1 MMKCKLLEQG
11 WRLWPA
17 VVLFGVAISL
27 PAFAD
32 SYPAKPVTLIVP
44 YGPGGNADLS
54 ARALAAAVQADKLME
69 QSVVVENREGAG
81 GIVATQYV
89 QRSAKDGYTLLLARI
104 GSQVVAPALNP
115 ATPYKWDD
123 LAPLGLIEIDPF
135 VCVVKADSRFKTFKE
150 LLAAVRSNPGK
161 LNYAS
166 TGPMDTTVVFPTKAF
181 LDSGLSASA
190 AIKVPYK
197 GGGAA
202 MAAVLGG
209 VVDFGCNALA
219 PYLGPI
225 KSGTLRALVVS
236 TPSRI
241 SDLPDTPTVSEI
253 GMKQLEMVSGWNALY
268 GPAGLP
274 KEVVDY
280 WSGILGRLKTSPVW
294 LDTVKKRGTIPSIMP
309 PDKTQEFVRD
319 QFAAYKALSHVIGP
333 DK

>member
-1 MMKCKLLEQG
+1 MEIKITKY
-11 WRLWPA
+11 WRLLPA
-17 VVLFGVAISL
+17 VVLFGISA

-32 SYPAKPVTLIVP
+32 SYPSKPVTLVVP

-54 ARALAAAVQADKLME
+54 ARALAAAVDAEKLLG
-69 QSVVVENREGAG
+69 QPLVVENREGAG

-123 LAPLGLIEIDPF
+123 LAPIGLIEIDPF
-135 VCVVKADSRFKTFKE
+135 VCVVKGDSPFKSFKD
-150 LLAAVRSNPGK
+150 LLASAKAQPGK
-161 LNYAS
+161 LNYAA

-181 LDSGLSASA
+181 LDSGIPANA
-190 AIKVPYK
+190 ATKVPYK
-197 GGGAA
+197 GGGQA
-202 MAAVLGG
+202 MTAVISG

-236 TPSRI
+236 TPARI
-241 SDLPDTPTVSEI
+241 SDLPDTPTVAEI

-268 GPAGLP
+268 GPPGLP
-274 KEVVDY
+274 KEVVAR
-280 WSGILGRLKTSPVW
+280 WSAILSKVGASPIW
-294 LDTVKKRGTIPSIMP
+294 LETVKRRGTIPSIKSP
-309 PDKTQEFVRD
+309 EATHEFVRD
-319 QFAAYKALSHVIGP
+319 QFAAYKSLSNVIGP

>member
-1 MMKCKLLEQG
+1 MIVNSYRRWRMGLLA
-11 WRLWPA
+11 A
-17 VVLFGVAISL
+17 VCGIAISGL
-27 PAFAD
+27 AN
-32 SYPAKPVTLIVP
+32 SQEYPAKPVTLIVP

-54 ARALAAAVQADKLME
+54 ARALAAAVQADKLVE
-69 QSVVVENREGAG
+69 QSIVVENREGAG

-135 VCVVKADSRFKTFKE
+135 VCVVKADSPIKTFKE
-150 LLAAVRSNPGK
+150 LLAAVKAKPGK

-181 LDSGLSASA
+181 LDSGLPANA
-190 AIKVPYK
+190 AVKVPYK

-202 MAAVLGG
+202 AAAVLSG

-219 PYLGPI
+219 PYLGAI
-225 KSGTLRALVVS
+225 QGGTLRALVVT
-236 TPSRI
+236 TPARI
-241 SDLPDTPTVSEI
+241 ADLPDTPTVSEI

-268 GPAGLP
+268 GPVGLP
-274 KEVVDY
+274 KQVVDY
-280 WSGILGRLKTSPVW
+280 WAGVLARMKTSPAW
-294 LDTVKKRGTIPSIMP
+294 LETVKRRGTIPSIMTP
-309 PDKTQEFVRD
+309 EETQKFVRD
-319 QFAAYKALSHVIGP
+319 QYTAYRTLSNVIGP

>member
-1 MMKCKLLEQG
+1 MVINTNCHWRRWIPVALLG
-11 WRLWPA
+11 IVISGP
-17 VVLFGVAISL
+17 AISQ
-27 PAFAD
+27 D
-32 SYPAKPVTLIVP
+32 YPAKPVTIVVP

-54 ARALAAAVQADKLME
+54 ARALAAAIQTDKLMD
-69 QSVVVENREGAG
+69 QSIVVENREGAG

-115 ATPYKWDD
+115 TTPYKWDD

-135 VCVVKADSRFKTFKE
+135 VCVVKADSPIKTFKD

-166 TGPMDTTVVFPTKAF
+166 TGPMDTTVVFPIKAF
-181 LDSGLSASA
+181 LDSGLPANA
-190 AIKVPYK
+190 ATKVPYK

-202 MAAVLGG
+202 MAAVVGG

-225 KSGTLRALVVS
+225 KSGTLRPLVVT
-236 TPSRI
+236 TPARI
-241 SDLPDTPTVSEI
+241 SDLPDTPTVAEI

-268 GPAGLP
+268 GPPGLP
-274 KEVVDY
+274 KQVVDY
-280 WSGILGRLKTSPVW
+280 WTRVLARINTSPTW
-294 LDTVKKRGTIPSIMP
+294 LETVKRRGTIPSIMS
-309 PDKTQEFVRD
+309 PDDTHKFVRD
-319 QFAAYKALSHVIGP
+319 QFAAYSALSNVIGP

>member
-1 MMKCKLLEQG
+1 MNKHKRNRWLI
-11 WRLWPA
+11 PA
-17 VVLFGVAISL
+17 AFVLGLAGPFAAL
-27 PAFAD
+27 AD
-32 SYPAKPVTLIVP
+32 SYPVKPVTLIVP

-54 ARALAAAVQADKLME
+54 ARALAAAIQADKLMA
-69 QSVVVENREGAG
+69 QTIVVENREGAG

-135 VCVVKADSRFKTFKE
+135 VCVVKADSPFKSFKD
-150 LLAAVRSNPGK
+150 LLAAVKARPGK

-166 TGPMDTTVVFPTKAF
+166 TGPMDATVVFPTKAF
-181 LDSGLSASA
+181 LDSGLPSNA

-202 MAAVLGG
+202 SAAVLSGT
-209 VVDFGCNALA
+209 VDFGCNALA
-219 PYLGPI
+219 AYLGPI
-225 KSGTLRALVVS
+225 KGGTLRALVVS
-236 TPSRI
+236 TPSRV
-241 SDLPDTPTVSEI
+241 SDLPDTPTVAEI

-268 GPAGLP
+268 GPPGLP
-274 KEVVDY
+274 KHVIEY
-280 WSGILGRLKTSPVW
+280 WSGVLARVKGSPAW
-294 LDTVKKRGTIPSIMP
+294 LETVKRRGTVPSIMSP
-309 PDKTQEFVRD
+309 EETHRFVRD
-319 QFAAYKALSHVIGP
+319 QFAAYSALSNVIGP